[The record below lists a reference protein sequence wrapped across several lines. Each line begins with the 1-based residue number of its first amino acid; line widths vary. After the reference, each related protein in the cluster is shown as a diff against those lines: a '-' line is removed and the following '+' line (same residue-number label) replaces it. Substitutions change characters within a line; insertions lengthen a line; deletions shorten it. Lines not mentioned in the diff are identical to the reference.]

1 KGEIVASSF
10 TAHNIRLDDGSLT
23 KPEQPWQMED
33 LVLLKFTKRFLR
45 ILFPEGVAGKR
56 LVDLGCLEGGYTVE
70 LARAGFDAL
79 GIEVRQSNFDNCQRV
94 KAATNLPNLSF
105 ACDDVHNLAKY
116 GVFDVVFCCGLLY
129 HLDEPH
135 KFLDLMAQVCQRV
148 IIIDTHVADK
158 QPNGKFKLS
167 EMTEN
172 EGWAGRW
179 FSEFDN
185 DHARHTDKWS
195 AWSNRKSFW
204 PMKRD
209 LMQGLFQ
216 AGFTTVLES
225 PTFEPYLELTHRVT
239 IVGVKD

>member
-1 KGEIVASSF
+1 MASNF

-33 LVLLKFTKRFLR
+33 LVLLKFIKRFLR
-45 ILFPEGVAGKR
+45 ILFPEGVSGKR

-79 GIEVRQSNFDNCQRV
+79 GIEVRQSNFENCQRV
-94 KAATNLPNLSF
+94 KAGTNLPNLTF
-105 ACDDVHNLAKY
+105 ACDDVLNLAKY

-129 HLDEPH
+129 HLDEPR
-135 KFLDLMAQVCQRV
+135 KFLNLMAQVCQRV

-158 QPNGKFKLS
+158 QPNGKFELS
-167 EMTEN
+167 GITEN

-179 FSEFDN
+179 FNEFKN
-185 DHARHTDKWS
+185 ENQRHGDKWS
-195 AWSNRKSFW
+195 SWSNRKSFW

-209 LMQGLFQ
+209 LMQGLQQ
-216 AGFTTVLES
+216 AGFTMVLES